1 MSVGYYRGLCQQYQ
15 GRAVNI
21 RTNNGTSYRGI
32 IEHVDRSHVLV
43 RPFGRREGLGGF
55 GYGFGGFGG
64 YGAYGGYNRGYR
76 IALGAI
82 AAVAL
87 IPLIFW

>member
-1 MSVGYYRGLCQQYQ
+1 MSVGYYRGLCQEYR

-21 RTNNGTSYRGI
+21 RTNDGRAHRGI
-32 IEHVDRSHVLV
+32 IEHVDGTHVMI
-43 RPFGRREGLGGF
+43 RPFGRERLGGF

-82 AAVAL
+82 AAIAL